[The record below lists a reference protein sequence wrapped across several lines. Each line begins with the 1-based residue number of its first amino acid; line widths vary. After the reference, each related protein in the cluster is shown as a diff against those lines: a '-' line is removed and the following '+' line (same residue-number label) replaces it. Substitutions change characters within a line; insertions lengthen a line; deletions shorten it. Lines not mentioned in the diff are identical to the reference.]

1 MTPPVLDNR
10 TLNRTILARQG
21 LLRRERRDVHE
32 TIAHLV
38 GMQSQ
43 VPGDPFVGLWSR
55 IEGFD
60 PAELD
65 ALMLER
71 RAVRTGVMRTTLHL
85 MTADDAVTLAPLF
98 AGVQDRA
105 PSARSARSARRSRDS
120 TSTL

>member
-1 MTPPVLDNR
+1 MNPRVLDVR

-21 LLRRERRDVHE
+21 LLRREPRDVHSTVE
-32 TIAHLV
+32 HLV

-60 PAELD
+60 PSELD
-65 ALMLER
+65 GLMLER

-85 MTADDAVTLAPLF
+85 TTAE
-98 AGVQDRA
+98 
-105 PSARSARSARRSRDS
+105 ARSRWLRSWPG
-120 TSTL
+120 